1 MKLFPKYPL
10 LSIVLLAISILTGCS
25 SEPDPRLELIDRLS
39 EKDPGLARAALDS
52 IDRETLT
59 APDRHF
65 HNLLDIKIDDKNYV
79 RHTSDSLIL
88 DVLDYYS
95 SHKDSPRYPEALYY
109 AGRVYS
115 DKGDYPTALEYFQ
128 QALRLVGSNDNEK
141 AKILS
146 QNADILL
153 RLRLYDQAKIHLS
166 ESIDISLAH
175 GNGSDLYSDMN
186 MLGFIYNKTGNVDSA
201 LMIYKKVLNNV
212 DTAATGQRIEAAVS
226 IASIETQMGNFNKA
240 VPMVRHAIVNSD
252 SISRNFVLA
261 NAAYVYLKAGLY
273 DTAYI
278 YSHRLVSSK
287 NPDNRKA
294 GYAIMLSPALRHF
307 LPADSIDYFFND
319 YKDVLE
325 GFYDRHE
332 SQEAIVRQ
340 SQYNYDGHVREKE
353 KAQGEVSTLMGILS
367 GCVILILLSASI
379 ILYLRNRNR
388 LQGVRLTETLSRLAY
403 FENITSRKNQEK
415 TSDPDIDSQDEKDSD
430 QEEGADSLSAPQHRI
445 TDLAGK
451 REQRRQA
458 LRERLLSIKCSK
470 EDARLASEPLILTPV
485 YSRLMNL
492 IESDKPVPDKAALWK
507 EIEKTVLS
515 QSPSFKE
522 NVRLLCDN
530 KVSIME
536 YRILLL
542 MKFCL
547 SPLQIAGLISKTK
560 SNVSYYR
567 GTLVRKLFGEN
578 DESIDC
584 IFLILVDSD

>member
-10 LSIVLLAISILTGCS
+10 LFIILLAISILTGCS

-146 QNADILL
+146 QTADILL
-153 RLRLYDQAKIHLS
+153 RLRLYEQAKIHLS

-578 DESIDC
+578 DGSIDLD
-584 IFLILVDSD
+584 ILIWLL

>member
-1 MKLFPKYPL
+1 MKPLQKYPL
-10 LSIVLLAISILTGCS
+10 LFIVLLAISILTGCS
-25 SEPDPRLELIDRLS
+25 SEPDPRLERIDRLS

-52 IDRETLT
+52 IDRETLI

-146 QNADILL
+146 QTAEILL
-153 RLRLYDQAKIHLS
+153 RLRLYDRAKIHLS
-166 ESIDISLAH
+166 ESIDISLAN
-175 GNGSDLYSDMN
+175 GNGSNLYSDMN

-201 LMIYKKVLNNV
+201 LMIYEKVLNNV

-226 IASIETQMGNFNKA
+226 IASIETQMGNFHKA

-353 KAQGEVSTLMGILS
+353 KARGEVSTLMGVLS

-403 FENITSRKNQEK
+403 FENIASRRNQEK
-415 TSDPDIDSQDEKDSD
+415 TSDPEIDSQDEKDSD

-470 EDARLASEPLILTPV
+470 EDARLASEPLVLTPV

-515 QSPSFKE
+515 LSPSFKE

-547 SPLQIAGLISKTK
+547 SPLQIARLISKTK

-578 DESIDC
+578 DNPIDLDL
-584 IFLILVDSD
+584 LIWLL